1 MENKRSL
8 FSAIPSAIIA
18 GIIVG
23 MITYFG
29 LNFGGYQEYQAQ
41 SKVVT
46 TNIENIKDAEAT
58 SATYAAT
65 INSPKIKQ
73 KTLETLA
80 IDWNVGKLDKKLEI
94 KPVENSSIIDLVVTD
109 TNKLRA
115 EDLADQY
122 ADYTV
127 RVINNIYNSGAKVM
141 EYSYGS
147 ATAIDNTLTYA
158 LYAAGLGFLLWLLFD
173 MIHINSYNKKLSKN
187 YMKNNQREEI
197 SEVREVKERPSKK
210 SSKKEKIEADKA
222 DSYEK
227 NEGKKKEDEIK
238 AYESGSTRVLDKEEI
253 KKEASSRQNTES
265 LKAKSET
272 SSSKYEILGKIPS
285 YEKGDL
291 DV

>member
-1 MENKRSL
+1 MENRKSL

-18 GIIVG
+18 GIIIG

-29 LNFGGYQEYQAQ
+29 LNFGGYKEYQAQ

-46 TNIENIKDAEAT
+46 TNIENLNEASGT
-58 SATYAAT
+58 AATYAAT

-73 KTLETLA
+73 RTLETLG
-80 IDWNVGKLDKKLEI
+80 IDWNVGKLDSKLEI
-94 KPVENSSIIDLVVTD
+94 KPIENTSIIDIVVTD

-147 ATAIDNTLTYA
+147 ATTIDNTLRYA
-158 LYAAGLGFLLWLLFD
+158 LMAGGIGFILWTVLR
-173 MIHINSYNKKLSKN
+173 MIMINSYNSKLVKN
-187 YMKNNQREEI
+187 YAKNTQETG
-197 SEVREVKERPSKK
+197 EVREVREVEEKPAKRTVKPSKK
-210 SSKKEKIEADKA
+210 EATRKTSKVDTT
-222 DSYEK
+222 SF
-227 NEGKKKEDEIK
+227 
-238 AYESGSTRVLDKEEI
+238 ESGSTKVID
-253 KKEASSRQNTES
+253 ASEVKQAAD
-265 LKAKSET
+265 LSET
-272 SSSKYEILGKIPS
+272 SSSKYEVLGRIPS
-285 YEKGDL
+285 YDKGEL

>member
-1 MENKRSL
+1 MENRKSL

-18 GIIVG
+18 GIIIG

-29 LNFGGYQEYQAQ
+29 LNFGGYKEYQAQ

-46 TNIENIKDAEAT
+46 TNIENLNEASGT

-73 KTLETLA
+73 RTLETLG
-80 IDWNVGKLDKKLEI
+80 IDWNVGKLDSKLEI
-94 KPVENSSIIDLVVTD
+94 KPIENTSIIDIVVTD

-147 ATAIDNTLTYA
+147 ATTIDNTLRYA
-158 LYAAGLGFLLWLLFD
+158 LMAGGIGFILWTVLR
-173 MIHINSYNKKLSKN
+173 MIMINSYNSKLAKN
-187 YMKNNQREEI
+187 YAKNTQETG
-197 SEVREVKERPSKK
+197 EVREVREVEEKPAKRTVK
-210 SSKKEKIEADKA
+210 SSKKEATRKTSKVDTT
-222 DSYEK
+222 SF
-227 NEGKKKEDEIK
+227 
-238 AYESGSTRVLDKEEI
+238 ESGSTKVID
-253 KKEASSRQNTES
+253 ASEVKQAAD
-265 LKAKSET
+265 LSET
-272 SSSKYEILGKIPS
+272 SSSKYEVLGRIPS
-285 YEKGDL
+285 YDKGEL

>member
-1 MENKRSL
+1 MENKKSL

-18 GIIVG
+18 GIIIG

-29 LNFGGYQEYQAQ
+29 LNFGGYKEYHAQ

-46 TNIENIKDAEAT
+46 TNIENLNEASGT
-58 SATYAAT
+58 AATYAAT

-73 KTLETLA
+73 RTLETLG
-80 IDWNVGKLDKKLEI
+80 IDWNVGKLDSKLEI
-94 KPVENSSIIDLVVTD
+94 KPIENTSIIDIVVTD

-147 ATAIDNTLTYA
+147 ATTIDNTLRYA
-158 LYAAGLGFLLWLLFD
+158 LMTGGIGFILWTVLR
-173 MIHINSYNKKLSKN
+173 MIMINSYNNKLAKN
-187 YMKNNQREEI
+187 YTNDKNET
-197 SEVREVKERPSKK
+197 SEVREVREVEEKPAKK
-210 SSKKEKIEADKA
+210 TFRSSKKEATKKTSKV
-222 DSYEK
+222 DSTSF
-227 NEGKKKEDEIK
+227 
-238 AYESGSTRVLDKEEI
+238 ESGSTKVIDGSEV
-253 KKEASSRQNTES
+253 KKAAD
-265 LKAKSET
+265 LSET
-272 SSSKYEILGKIPS
+272 SSSKYEVLGRIPS
-285 YEKGDL
+285 YDKGEL

>member
-1 MENKRSL
+1 MENRKSL

-18 GIIVG
+18 GIIIG

-29 LNFGGYQEYQAQ
+29 LNFGGYKEYQAQ

-46 TNIENIKDAEAT
+46 TNIENLNEASGT
-58 SATYAAT
+58 AATYAAT

-73 KTLETLA
+73 RTLETLG
-80 IDWNVGKLDKKLEI
+80 IDWNVGKLDSKLEI
-94 KPVENSSIIDLVVTD
+94 KPIENTSIIDIVVTD

-147 ATAIDNTLTYA
+147 ATTIDNTLRYA
-158 LYAAGLGFLLWLLFD
+158 LMAGGIGFILWTVLR
-173 MIHINSYNKKLSKN
+173 MIMINSYNSKLARNYAKN
-187 YMKNNQREEI
+187 TQATG
-197 SEVREVKERPSKK
+197 EVREVREVEEKPAKRTVKPSKK
-210 SSKKEKIEADKA
+210 EATRKTSKVDTT
-222 DSYEK
+222 SF
-227 NEGKKKEDEIK
+227 
-238 AYESGSTRVLDKEEI
+238 ESGSTKVID
-253 KKEASSRQNTES
+253 ASEVKQAAD
-265 LKAKSET
+265 LSET
-272 SSSKYEILGKIPS
+272 SSSKYEVLGRIPS
-285 YEKGDL
+285 YDKGEL